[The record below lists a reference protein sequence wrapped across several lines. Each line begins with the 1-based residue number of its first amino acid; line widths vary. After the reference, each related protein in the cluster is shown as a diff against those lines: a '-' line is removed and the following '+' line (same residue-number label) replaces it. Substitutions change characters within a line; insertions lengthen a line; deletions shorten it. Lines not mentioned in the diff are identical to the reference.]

1 MGKLWDC
8 SAPSW
13 AELQPS
19 GSTPLPFSTRETEAR
34 TERVAAQ
41 VTGLRLP
48 GQGSVLQANSLRKA
62 GGNRPAP
69 APRGP
74 GVRTSKPLP
83 ARGFEIPG

>member
-41 VTGLRLP
+41 VTQASGSRARALSSKQTPSGRPEEIVLP
-48 GQGSVLQANSLRKA
+48 QPHGALV
-62 GGNRPAP
+62 
-69 APRGP
+69 
-74 GVRTSKPLP
+74 
-83 ARGFEIPG
+83 